1 MQGGKGKRIFGGS
14 SEKDEGH
21 GFYTPRKHYH
31 RHTLNQTQR
40 LERMRTFDPSSPPLR
55 LSFREKLER
64 HQANRNI
71 GWFYRK
77 CAHPNE
83 NQRRRLGIE
92 LGLKPTQIK
101 YWFQN
106 KRTQTKRHNKRAD
119 TETLRTEND
128 RLRSENVILSEVLK
142 NALCI
147 PCGGTSLEEK
157 IKICEKLQQEN
168 SELKHEVFWDLAH
181 RTIDATDTN
190 SKGAQIDKLSS
201 IVATYEGKSLSRP
214 TLDVQ
219 DTATSGLAS
228 ESPTIK
234 FDSLNINPGNISLD
248 DQMKPNPELEKL
260 LMIDIAASAM
270 DELIE
275 LLTIDQ
281 PFSIKSP
288 TEELYVLNH
297 DSYYKMVARS
307 KGFRNPNPR
316 IESSKFSAVVAMDAR
331 LLVDLYLD
339 PDKWVDVFPTV
350 FSKAKTICVL
360 RGGLLENRDESLQL
374 LYEQAHMLTPA
385 LQQRDF
391 YLLRYCRQIE
401 TGVWVIGDVSYNCFG
416 SVSHDSQTFYWKH
429 PSGCMIE
436 EMPNG
441 LSRVTCVERVEVV
454 DDFPGHSMYA
464 DLVNST
470 LAFGAKRWI
479 STLQRTFERY
489 AFLKE
494 AGIFNDELGIGNK
507 SMTMLGSKLIKS
519 YCSIFSL
526 FGTSDLYQLSE
537 LTKNGVQITCRKN
550 TSPDLPVGKVI
561 IAASSFWVPASP
573 ERVFSYLNDHLM
585 RSQWDILCTNS
596 GVHKIS
602 QIPTGHHSSNAISIL
617 QPENSSEEFVIFQ
630 ESVFEQTGSLI
641 VYAPVEMTRMLELT
655 TGVDPA
661 RVPILASGFA
671 ITPDGP
677 DGKDAPSTST
687 SKPLPAGSLITV
699 AFQIL
704 ACTSLSIDDKVVSTY
719 LFPMADALVS
729 RVVRVIKNV
738 FD

>member
-1 MQGGKGKRIFGGS
+1 
-14 SEKDEGH
+14 
-21 GFYTPRKHYH
+21 
-31 RHTLNQTQR
+31 
-40 LERMRTFDPSSPPLR
+40 
-55 LSFREKLER
+55 
-64 HQANRNI
+64 
-71 GWFYRK
+71 
-77 CAHPNE
+77 
-83 NQRRRLGIE
+83 
-92 LGLKPTQIK
+92 
-101 YWFQN
+101 
-106 KRTQTKRHNKRAD
+106 
-119 TETLRTEND
+119 
-128 RLRSENVILSEVLK
+128 
-142 NALCI
+142 
-147 PCGGTSLEEK
+147 
-157 IKICEKLQQEN
+157 
-168 SELKHEVFWDLAH
+168 
-181 RTIDATDTN
+181 
-190 SKGAQIDKLSS
+190 
-201 IVATYEGKSLSRP
+201 
-214 TLDVQ
+214 
-219 DTATSGLAS
+219 
-228 ESPTIK
+228 
-234 FDSLNINPGNISLD
+234 
-248 DQMKPNPELEKL
+248 MKPNPELEKL

-270 DELIE
+270 KELIE

-281 PFSIKSP
+281 PFWIKSP
-288 TEELYVLNH
+288 TEGQYVLDH

-316 IESSKFSAVVAMDAR
+316 IESSKDSAVVAMDAR

-339 PDKWVDVFPTV
+339 PDKWVDVFPTF
-350 FSKAKTICVL
+350 FSKAETISVL
-360 RGGLLENRDESLQL
+360 KGGLLENRDDSLQL
-374 LYEQAHMLTPA
+374 FHEQVHMLSPA
-385 LQQRDF
+385 MQQRDF

-401 TGVWVIGDVSYNCFG
+401 TGVWVIADVSYNYFRG
-416 SVSHDSQTFYWKH
+416 ASHVSQTFYWKH

-441 LSRVTCVERVEVV
+441 LSRVTCIERVEVV
-454 DDFPGHSMYA
+454 DDVPVHTMYD

-494 AGIFNDELGIGNK
+494 AGIFNDELGIGNE
-507 SMTMLGSKLIKS
+507 SMIILASKLIKS

-526 FGTSDLYQLSE
+526 FGTSDLHQLSE
-537 LTKNGVQITCRKN
+537 LTKNGVHVTSRKN
-550 TSPDLPVGKVI
+550 TSPDLPVGIVI

-585 RSQWDILCTNS
+585 RSQWDILCNGS
-596 GVHKIS
+596 RVCKIS
-602 QIPTGHHSSNAISIL
+602 QTPTGQHSSNAISVL
-617 QPENSSEEFVIFQ
+617 QPQNLREEFMIFQ

-641 VYAPVEMTRMLELT
+641 VYAPVEMTRMLELA

-687 SKPLPAGSLITV
+687 SKPLPAGSLITA

-704 ACTSLSIDDKVVSTY
+704 ACTALSVDDKDVSTY
-719 LFPMADALVS
+719 VFPFADALVN